1 MKNSRIYF
9 LMILSTLFW
18 GGGAFIA
25 AKLSAPFIPP
35 FTLTFLRF
43 LIATLILFLII
54 LIKEKNIY
62 KLKKKDIPVFLFTGI
77 IGMVGYHI
85 FFFKASTYTTATNSS
100 LIAASNPIITCLL
113 SVVFLKEKLSSKG
126 IIGIILSFTGVLLTI
141 TNGSIANI
149 LNINFNKGDIL
160 MIIAVLC
167 WASYGVFSKKVMP
180 KYSPMTLTFYSFL
193 FCTLFLI
200 PFVIYEKPLTIINK
214 VPYYSYISI
223 LYMSIFASVI
233 GYLVQQIS
241 IKQIGPSKTSI
252 FVNLVPIF
260 SIVLS
265 AIILSE
271 KITLITILST
281 ALIIVGG
288 VYICQKSN

>member
-1 MKNSRIYF
+1 
-9 LMILSTLFW
+9 
-18 GGGAFIA
+18 
-25 AKLSAPFIPP
+25 
-35 FTLTFLRF
+35 
-43 LIATLILFLII
+43 
-54 LIKEKNIY
+54 
-62 KLKKKDIPVFLFTGI
+62 
-77 IGMVGYHI
+77 
-85 FFFKASTYTTATNSS
+85 
-100 LIAASNPIITCLL
+100 
-113 SVVFLKEKLSSKG
+113 
-126 IIGIILSFTGVLLTI
+126 
-141 TNGSIANI
+141 
-149 LNINFNKGDIL
+149 

-180 KYSPMTLTFYSFL
+180 RYSPMTLTFYSFL

-200 PFVIYEKPLTIINK
+200 PFVIYEKPLSLINK

-252 FVNLVPIF
+252 FVNLVPIS

-265 AIILSE
+265 SMILGE
-271 KITLITILST
+271 KITIITLLST
-281 ALIIVGG
+281 ALIIAG

>member
-1 MKNSRIYF
+1 
-9 LMILSTLFW
+9 
-18 GGGAFIA
+18 
-25 AKLSAPFIPP
+25 
-35 FTLTFLRF
+35 
-43 LIATLILFLII
+43 
-54 LIKEKNIY
+54 
-62 KLKKKDIPVFLFTGI
+62 
-77 IGMVGYHI
+77 
-85 FFFKASTYTTATNSS
+85 
-100 LIAASNPIITCLL
+100 
-113 SVVFLKEKLSSKG
+113 
-126 IIGIILSFTGVLLTI
+126 
-141 TNGSIANI
+141 
-149 LNINFNKGDIL
+149 

-200 PFVIYEKPLTIINK
+200 PFAIYEKPLSLINK

-252 FVNLVPIF
+252 FVNLVPIS

-265 AIILSE
+265 AIILGE
-271 KITLITILST
+271 KITIITILST
-281 ALIIVGG
+281 ALIVAG

>member
-1 MKNSRIYF
+1 M
-9 LMILSTLFW
+9 
-18 GGGAFIA
+18 
-25 AKLSAPFIPP
+25 
-35 FTLTFLRF
+35 
-43 LIATLILFLII
+43 
-54 LIKEKNIY
+54 IKEKSIY
-62 KLKKKDIPVFLFTGI
+62 KLKKEDIPVFSFTGI
-77 IGMVGYHI
+77 VGMVGYHI

-100 LIAASNPIITCLL
+100 LIAASNPIITCIL
-113 SVVFLKEKLSSKG
+113 SVIFLKDKLSSKG

-141 TNGSIANI
+141 TNGAIANI

-180 KYSPMTLTFYSFL
+180 RYSPMTLTFYSFL

-200 PFVIYEKPLTIINK
+200 PFVIYEKPLSLINK

-252 FVNLVPIF
+252 FVNLVPIS

-265 AIILSE
+265 SMILGE
-271 KITLITILST
+271 K
-281 ALIIVGG
+281 
-288 VYICQKSN
+288 

>member
-1 MKNSRIYF
+1 
-9 LMILSTLFW
+9 
-18 GGGAFIA
+18 
-25 AKLSAPFIPP
+25 
-35 FTLTFLRF
+35 
-43 LIATLILFLII
+43 
-54 LIKEKNIY
+54 
-62 KLKKKDIPVFLFTGI
+62 
-77 IGMVGYHI
+77 
-85 FFFKASTYTTATNSS
+85 
-100 LIAASNPIITCLL
+100 
-113 SVVFLKEKLSSKG
+113 
-126 IIGIILSFTGVLLTI
+126 
-141 TNGSIANI
+141 
-149 LNINFNKGDIL
+149 

-180 KYSPMTLTFYSFL
+180 RYSPMTLTFYSFL

-200 PFVIYEKPLTIINK
+200 PFVIYEKPLSLINK

-260 SIVLS
+260 SIILS
-265 AIILSE
+265 SIILGE
-271 KITLITILST
+271 KITIITLLST
-281 ALIIVGG
+281 ALIIAG

>member
-1 MKNSRIYF
+1 
-9 LMILSTLFW
+9 
-18 GGGAFIA
+18 
-25 AKLSAPFIPP
+25 
-35 FTLTFLRF
+35 
-43 LIATLILFLII
+43 
-54 LIKEKNIY
+54 
-62 KLKKKDIPVFLFTGI
+62 
-77 IGMVGYHI
+77 
-85 FFFKASTYTTATNSS
+85 
-100 LIAASNPIITCLL
+100 
-113 SVVFLKEKLSSKG
+113 
-126 IIGIILSFTGVLLTI
+126 
-141 TNGSIANI
+141 
-149 LNINFNKGDIL
+149 

-200 PFVIYEKPLTIINK
+200 PFVIYEKPLSLINK
-214 VPYYSYISI
+214 VPYYSYIAI

-252 FVNLVPIF
+252 FVNLVPIS

-265 AIILSE
+265 TIILGE
-271 KITLITILST
+271 KITIITILST
-281 ALIIVGG
+281 ALIVAG

>member
-1 MKNSRIYF
+1 MKDSKVYF

-18 GGGAFIA
+18 GGAFIA

-43 LIATLILFLII
+43 LVATLVLFFII
-54 LIKEKNIY
+54 IIKEKNIY
-62 KLKKKDIPVFLFTGI
+62 KIKKKDIPVFLFTGI
-77 IGMVGYHI
+77 VGMVGYHI

-100 LIAASNPIITCLL
+100 LIAASNPIITCIL
-113 SVVFLKEKLSSKG
+113 SVIFLKDKLSSKG
-126 IIGIILSFTGVLLTI
+126 IIGIILSFTGVLLAI
-141 TNGSIANI
+141 TNGAIANI

-200 PFVIYEKPLTIINK
+200 PFVIYEKPLSLINK
-214 VPYYSYISI
+214 VPYYSYIAI

-241 IKQIGPSKTSI
+241 IKQVGPSKTSI
-252 FVNLVPIF
+252 FVNLVPIS

-265 AIILSE
+265 TIILGE
-271 KITLITILST
+271 KITIITILST
-281 ALIIVGG
+281 ALIVAG